1 MLIRHE
7 IKKSSMLKKK
17 IFFLTAREWL
27 RSLRVNRVDC
37 FSSIVE
43 DSDVEKN

>member
-27 RSLRVNRVDC
+27 RSLRVDC